1 MQKNL
6 LSIITVVKNDEQNI
20 QKTIRSIISQKKIN
34 YEYIIIDGKSTDN
47 TLKKIR
53 EYKSKINKII
63 SKKDNGIYDAMNK
76 GIKVANGDVIVFC
89 NSGDFFY
96 KNSLQKVMFLFDKFN
111 YDFVF
116 GTVLRNY
123 KKGKI
128 LKFGFNFNRM
138 LYNFDFATSHSTG
151 FFLKK
156 KIYNLIGNYNTK
168 FKISA
173 DYDLYFRL
181 YKKNLRGG
189 YTKKNQKI
197 GNMKSGGFSSK
208 ISFFQHLIEET
219 KIRIHN
225 SQNILFVILIFMN
238 AVFKNLNK
246 LFFTK

>member
-53 EYKSKINKII
+53 KYKSKINKII

>member
-6 LSIITVVKNDEQNI
+6 LSIITVVKNDERNI
-20 QKTIRSIISQKKIN
+20 EKTIKSIISQKNIK
-34 YEYIIIDGKSTDN
+34 YEYIIIDGKSSDK
-47 TLKKIR
+47 TLKKILK
-53 EYKSKINKII
+53 YKRKINKII
-63 SKKDNGIYDAMNK
+63 SRKDNGIYDAMNK
-76 GIKVANGDVIVFC
+76 GLKIANGDVIVFC

-96 KNSLQKVMFLFDKFN
+96 KNSLQNVMALFDKFS

-123 KKGKI
+123 TKGKI

-156 KIYNLIGNYNTK
+156 KIYNLIGNYDTR
-168 FKISA
+168 FRISA

-181 YKKNLRGG
+181 YKKNLKGG
-189 YTKKNQKI
+189 FTKKNQKV

-208 ISFFQHLIEET
+208 VSFFDHLIEET

-225 SQNILFVILIFMN
+225 SQNIFFVFLIFIN
-238 AVFKNLNK
+238 SVLKNLFK
-246 LFFTK
+246 KRW